1 MCFAFAEMSADSK
14 TVLDV
19 WVAACSEWTDLDV
32 IIAGI
37 EAEESENWTDLDDVI
52 AENELWR
59 CVSFFLH
66 VWFFCAIVCLCRF
79 NEEVPSGAAEPVYS
93 PKRRRLS

>member
-1 MCFAFAEMSADSK
+1 MSADSK

-79 NEEVPSGAAEPVYS
+79 DEVVPSGAAEPVYS